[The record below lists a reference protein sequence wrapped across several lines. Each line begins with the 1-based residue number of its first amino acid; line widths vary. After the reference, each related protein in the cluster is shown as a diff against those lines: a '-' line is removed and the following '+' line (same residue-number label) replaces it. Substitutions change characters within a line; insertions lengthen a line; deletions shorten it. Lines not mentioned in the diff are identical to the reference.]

1 MGRTVPAGCDRNG
14 DPPGEKKEAPSSL
27 CHFWLRA
34 PRGFPL
40 GLTFAPVRPPLARPT
55 SVVPLSARRR
65 IRHLAPVLP
74 FGFARL
80 DRSCRSEADGQ
91 HTGAPEGGQR
101 QFLALPLLP
110 PQVRHRSASRPSTT
124 ATSPAR
130 CWRRPETIAPSTAFP
145 TSGTRTAT
153 SPSATRRVP
162 LSPTGSKR

>member
-91 HTGAPEGGQR
+91 HTGAPEDGQR
-101 QFLALPLLP
+101 QFLALSFLAHSFVTGRRAGPPRPPLRRRGARADRRRWP
-110 PQVRHRSASRPSTT
+110 PRRPS
-124 ATSPAR
+124 
-130 CWRRPETIAPSTAFP
+130 RR
-145 TSGTRTAT
+145 
-153 SPSATRRVP
+153 
-162 LSPTGSKR
+162 